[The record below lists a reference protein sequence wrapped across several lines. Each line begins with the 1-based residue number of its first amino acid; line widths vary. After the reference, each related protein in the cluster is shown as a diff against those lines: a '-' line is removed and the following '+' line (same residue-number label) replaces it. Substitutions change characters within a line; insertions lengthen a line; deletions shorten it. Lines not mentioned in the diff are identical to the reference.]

1 VSRAYLGIGSNL
13 DPERNVRAALAEL
26 RRALNVLAISTFYRT
41 RPIGRE
47 GDPEFINGV
56 IAVEENG
63 SALERE
69 VLRPIEARLGRQRSE
84 DRDAPRPID
93 VDLLLTERASGLK
106 TEATPP
112 RLREIESRAF
122 IAWPLCELL
131 PSLVLPDGQ
140 PIAKVAEKLPRSGM
154 VPLAELTRTLREELQ
169 NE

>member
-1 VSRAYLGIGSNL
+1 MSRAYLGIGSNL

-56 IAVEENG
+56 IAVEENGAG

-140 PIAKVAEKLPRSGM
+140 PIAKVA
-154 VPLAELTRTLREELQ
+154 
-169 NE
+169 